1 MSELLTKKNLEVSS
15 VKEENIL
22 DWNIVLKKIQV
33 SFGNDVF
40 ESWIK
45 SIILK
50 KKHSAER
57 FLFARDYS

>member
-45 SIILK
+45 SIILNSQK
-50 KKHSAER
+50 
-57 FLFARDYS
+57 FFINWITI